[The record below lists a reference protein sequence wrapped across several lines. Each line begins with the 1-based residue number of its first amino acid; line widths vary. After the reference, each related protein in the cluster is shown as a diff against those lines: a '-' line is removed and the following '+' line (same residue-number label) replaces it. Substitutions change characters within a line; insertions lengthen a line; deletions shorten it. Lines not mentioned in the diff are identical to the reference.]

1 MFLNDQRVENRNNI
15 CPRSM
20 SDSEFRKRITN
31 LFLDKD
37 WYISISMN
45 QEQANTCIYNEIR
58 RYYKHRTLKC
68 YYRFLKQKVL
78 TILK

>member
-1 MFLNDQRVENRNNI
+1 M
-15 CPRSM
+15 CPRPM

-58 RYYKHRTLKC
+58 RKYKHRTLKS

-78 TILK
+78 TILR